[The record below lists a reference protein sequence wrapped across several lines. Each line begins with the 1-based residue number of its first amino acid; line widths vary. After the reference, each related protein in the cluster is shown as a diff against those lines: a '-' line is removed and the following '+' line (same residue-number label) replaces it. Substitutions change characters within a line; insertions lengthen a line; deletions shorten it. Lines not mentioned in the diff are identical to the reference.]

1 MDKIEQD
8 TMIGLVNEWKQSGMS
23 IRVFAQKNGVS
34 KSKFEY
40 WVRKDK
46 AGNTVHVQYPR
57 FVEVTPMAENRVLA
71 KVDGIQ
77 MPTPPNPQI
86 VLTFPSGLCLKIYG

>member
-1 MDKIEQD
+1 MDNRKQD
-8 TMIGLVNEWKQSGMS
+8 TMIGLVNDWKQSGMS
-23 IRVFAQKNGVS
+23 IRVFAQKIGVS

-46 AGNTVHVQYPR
+46 AENAVQSQYPR
-57 FVEVTPMAENRVLA
+57 FIEVAPMAENLMLS